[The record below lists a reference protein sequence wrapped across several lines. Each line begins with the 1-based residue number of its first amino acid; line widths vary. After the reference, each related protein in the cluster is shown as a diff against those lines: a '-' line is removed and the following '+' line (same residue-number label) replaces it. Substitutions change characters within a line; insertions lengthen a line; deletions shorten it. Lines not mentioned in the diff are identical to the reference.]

1 MQMNPRLRFILVTF
15 YITAA
20 LVFAVYIRDANNR
33 LFYKIRATHVKQ
45 NRLKQQLW
53 QKQLQLENLLNPAK
67 ISEPTNEN

>member
-1 MQMNPRLRFILVTF
+1 MNPRLRFILVTF
-15 YITAA
+15 FIVAA

-33 LFYKIRATHVKQ
+33 LFYKIRSTHVKQ

-67 ISEPTNEN
+67 ISEPTSEN